1 MTSEIRLRLN
11 ADCKSTFQNAAD
23 RHGVPLVHFITMAV
37 HGYLRGIGDLSALEP
52 APATVDVNPEPTGA
66 RPMPAVVKWLTNPEG
81 ERYVEDKHGE
91 EWTERELKRAYAIGV
106 DPLGYYD

>member
-11 ADCKSTFQNAAD
+11 ADCKSTFQSAAD

-52 APATVDVNPEPTGA
+52 APAPTLVA
-66 RPMPAVVKWLTNPEG
+66 ASERTPHPVPFISKWLVSPEG
-81 ERYVEDKHGE
+81 ERYIVDKNGD
-91 EWTERELKRAYAIGV
+91 EWTEGELKHVYGLGQ

>member
-1 MTSEIRLRLN
+1 MTGEIRLRLN

-52 APATVDVNPEPTGA
+52 APTPVSTSPNPDGA
-66 RPMPAVVKWLTNPEG
+66 RPVPPDLDWATSPEG
-81 ERYVEDKHGE
+81 ERYIEFGGDV
-91 EWTERELKRAYAIGV
+91 WTEGELTHLYARGS
-106 DPLGYYD
+106 DPLHYYA